1 MSAGVL
7 EDSVLIER
15 ESGTD
20 VGLRGVELGRF
31 PRWRGLDHA

>member
-7 EDSVLIER
+7 EDSVLTER

-20 VGLRGVELGRF
+20 IRLRGVKLGRF
-31 PRWRGLDHA
+31 PRWSGRGHA